1 MLSPSAATRSTV
13 SVIWNES
20 GLMHSAVAL
29 SFGLSYISDMFQT
42 RWLILLGLAIVGFP
56 PLVILC
62 VWNVPVGA
70 LYYACESVCTSARD
84 VTAETLII
92 RLYAVCASDR
102 QSIGVG
108 LDE

>member
-1 MLSPSAATRSTV
+1 
-13 SVIWNES
+13 
-20 GLMHSAVAL
+20 MHSAVAL

-42 RWLILLGLAIVGFP
+42 RWLILFGLAIVGFP

-84 VTAETLII
+84 VTAERLII